1 MQPSDLT
8 YLTHEIKA
16 PNPTMS
22 SGGAATAAAR
32 GLASTI
38 SVGCVRFRPY
48 EDVLCAGHS
57 YGLSTIIV
65 PGAGEPNFDSFEAN
79 PFMNPKQRQ
88 EAEVQTLLQKLSPDM
103 IALDASFVGTVDKV
117 RLVSASPRSHTC
129 DSLRGCP
136 LFRARLH
143 TLLST
148 FLPSFLGRHQDQ
160 ATLKTEHDALFHAA
174 NEAIMKKEKNKKRG
188 RNKISAK
195 LRRKQKNVVDAQ
207 TVKLKEKLTQERDE
221 KANQKALA
229 ETGKPLRKSLAE
241 EYGVLARFVK
251 KK

>member
-117 RLVSASPRSHTC
+117 RLY
-129 DSLRGCP
+129 
-136 LFRARLH
+136 
-143 TLLST
+143 LLY
-148 FLPSFLGRHQDQ
+148 
-160 ATLKTEHDALFHAA
+160 
-174 NEAIMKKEKNKKRG
+174 
-188 RNKISAK
+188 
-195 LRRKQKNVVDAQ
+195 
-207 TVKLKEKLTQERDE
+207 
-221 KANQKALA
+221 LA
-229 ETGKPLRKSLAE
+229 PI
-241 EYGVLARFVK
+241 
-251 KK
+251 